1 MGVGRNGV
9 VWVGWER
16 RGAHSAINNKPVA
29 GRRGTCFKSKQT
41 RLKKDAPVSLLIVIF
56 FLFCLVK
63 TPPPLLPQK
72 CGTAPASPPC
82 HLFSIPPPPSTH
94 TDTYRVTL
102 PPPPSSIITRGPG
115 SVVVI
120 ERPPLSPALGFTL
133 NCPAPSVL
141 PSCRLVS
148 PRLEEQRRHGG
159 LGKVRRLGRDD
170 GVDHPVGER
179 LLRRHEEVAV
189 AVLLQ

>member
-102 PPPPSSIITRGPG
+102 PPPPFLHNHP
-115 SVVVI
+115 
-120 ERPPLSPALGFTL
+120 RPRFSRRHRAATSLPRSWVYFELP
-133 NCPAPSVL
+133 CPVRPSFL
-141 PSCRLVS
+141 S
-148 PRLEEQRRHGG
+148 PRLASPRRAAPAWWAWQG
-159 LGKVRRLGRDD
+159 
-170 GVDHPVGER
+170 
-179 LLRRHEEVAV
+179 ATSWS
-189 AVLLQ
+189 